1 LLARPSLARVRPVR
15 DASGR
20 EGIMDRI
27 CLVLPILSGKTEE
40 ARAFQ
45 RELEGPRKREYEVSE
60 RRIGIDKELWFLASG
75 PSGEEFVA
83 YMESSDFN
91 KALGMFVESRDEFD
105 LWFKER
111 LANATGVDLNNP
123 PEIKL
128 PELLSTY
135 EA

>member
-1 LLARPSLARVRPVR
+1 
-15 DASGR
+15 
-20 EGIMDRI
+20 MDRV
-27 CLVLPILSGKTEE
+27 CLVLPILEGKTED

-45 RELEGPRKREYEVSE
+45 RELDGPRKREYEVSE
-60 RRIGIDKELWFLASG
+60 RRIGIDREFWFLAPGS
-75 PSGEEFVA
+75 SSDQLVA
-83 YMESSDFN
+83 YMESPDFN
-91 KALGMFVESRDEFD
+91 KALGLFVESRDEFD

-123 PEIKL
+123 PELQL

>member
-1 LLARPSLARVRPVR
+1 
-15 DASGR
+15 
-20 EGIMDRI
+20 MDRV
-27 CLVLPILSGKTEE
+27 CLVLPILPGKTED
-40 ARAFQ
+40 ARAFH
-45 RELEGPRKREYEVSE
+45 RELEGPRKSEYEVSE
-60 RRIGIDKELWFLASG
+60 RRFGIDKELWFLASG

-91 KALGMFVESRDEFD
+91 KALGMFVESRNEFD

-123 PEIKL
+123 PEINL

>member
-1 LLARPSLARVRPVR
+1 
-15 DASGR
+15 
-20 EGIMDRI
+20 MDRV
-27 CLVLPILSGKTEE
+27 CLVLPILAGKTED

-45 RELEGPRKREYEVSE
+45 RELDGPRKREYEVSE
-60 RRIGIDKELWFLASG
+60 GRIGIDREFWFLASG
-75 PSGEEFVA
+75 PSGDQFVA
-83 YMESSDFN
+83 YMESPDFN

-123 PEIKL
+123 PEIQL

>member
-1 LLARPSLARVRPVR
+1 LISGWSLARVKAER

-27 CLVLPILSGKTEE
+27 CLVLPILSGKTED

-45 RELEGPRKREYEVSE
+45 QELDGPRKRDYEVSE
-60 RRIGIDKELWFLASG
+60 RRIGIDREFWFLASA
-75 PSGEEFVA
+75 PSGDQFVA
-83 YMESSDFN
+83 YMESPDFS

-123 PEIKL
+123 PEIQL

>member
-1 LLARPSLARVRPVR
+1 MERV
-15 DASGR
+15 
-20 EGIMDRI
+20 
-27 CLVLPILSGKTEE
+27 CLVLPILPGKTED
-40 ARAFQ
+40 ARAFHQ
-45 RELEGPRKREYEVSE
+45 ELEGPRKPEYEVSE

-83 YMESSDFN
+83 FMESSDFN

-105 LWFKER
+105 LWFKDR

>member
-1 LLARPSLARVRPVR
+1 
-15 DASGR
+15 
-20 EGIMDRI
+20 MDRV
-27 CLVLPILSGKTEE
+27 CLVLPILEGKTED

-45 RELEGPRKREYEVSE
+45 QELDGPRKPEYEVSE
-60 RRIGIDKELWFLASG
+60 HRIGIDREFWFLARGS
-75 PSGEEFVA
+75 SSDQLVA
-83 YMESSDFN
+83 YMESPDFN

-123 PEIKL
+123 PELQL